1 VCGPSTILPALT
13 HALQSLAPGQVRPA
27 GKENVSV
34 DLLNFALP
42 LPIESDFIVIRC
54 LV

>member
-1 VCGPSTILPALT
+1 LPAFT
-13 HALQSLAPGQVRPA
+13 YALQSLAPGQVRPA

-42 LPIESDFIVIRC
+42 LPIESVFMVISC